1 MQQFN
6 VKVIVISIAN
16 PMLVGIYQND
26 CLVETIQKEGKTSD
40 ILPTLFNDVL
50 SKYNIEEIFYVNGP
64 GSYMA
69 IKIAYVFLK
78 TISLVNQIKLYA
90 ISGFDLNGNSPI
102 KALGKKYFIRIESDG
117 KEEIIIDFLNDREI
131 QEFVLPDNL
140 LNLKFSENTLP
151 EYNLPAV

>member
-1 MQQFN
+1 MQQFS
-6 VKVIVISIAN
+6 VKIIVISISN
-16 PMLVGIYQND
+16 PILIGVYQND
-26 CLVETIQKEGKTSD
+26 SLIETIQREGKTSD
-40 ILPTLFNDVL
+40 ILPTLFDEIL

-78 TISLVNQIKLYA
+78 TISIVNKIELYA
-90 ISGFDLNGNSPI
+90 ISGFDLNRNSPI
-102 KALGKKYFIRIESDG
+102 KALGKKYFIRTESDG

-131 QEFVLPDNL
+131 QEFVLPDSL
-140 LNLKFSENTLP
+140 SNLKFSKNTLP